1 MSTIA
6 DFAQILEA
14 SPLGLWA
21 RGSSVAYPGANLLH
35 LLGLILL
42 IGGIGIV
49 DLRLAG
55 AWRSIPLEAFSRALT
70 PLAVAG
76 LVLLGASGLV
86 LFAADAG
93 PLIGSKVFLT
103 KLVLISVALANAFVF
118 RAIWRGR
125 LPTWDAAPPLAGR
138 SMAIVSVGLWL
149 LVAALGR
156 MIAYT

>member
-1 MSTIA
+1 MGI
-6 DFAQILEA
+6 
-14 SPLGLWA
+14 WA
-21 RGSSVAYPGANLLH
+21 RGSSIAYPAANLLH
-35 LLGLILL
+35 LLGLVLL
-42 IGGIGIV
+42 VGGIGVV

-55 AWRSIPLEAFSRALT
+55 VWRGIPLETLSRALT

-76 LVLLGASGLV
+76 LMALGASGLV

-93 PLIGSKVFLT
+93 PMIGSKIFLA
-103 KLVLISVALANAFVF
+103 KLAVIGVALANALAFH
-118 RAIWRGR
+118 AIWRRR

-138 SMAIVSVGLWL
+138 SMAMVSVGLWL

>member
-1 MSTIA
+1 LSTVA

-14 SPLGLWA
+14 SPLGIWA
-21 RGSSVAYPGANLLH
+21 RESSVAYPGANLLH
-35 LLGLILL
+35 LLGLVLL
-42 IGGIGIV
+42 IGGIGVV

-55 AWRSIPLEAFSRALT
+55 AWRSIPLEALSRALT

-76 LVLLGASGLV
+76 LVLLGGSGLV

-93 PLIGSKVFLT
+93 PLIGSKAFLI
-103 KLVLISVALANAFVF
+103 KLALIGVALANALAF
-118 RAIWRGR
+118 RAVWRRR
-125 LPTWDAAPPLAGR
+125 LPTWDAAPPPVGR
-138 SMAIVSVGLWL
+138 SMAMVSVGLWL